1 MLRLSV
7 SARQSV
13 ARLTLPVTLALAL
26 CLLLAGQADHRLPHL
41 LRGGLDDVLAPLY
54 RQAEAPVAALEHGQG
69 AVGTW
74 FRMHREIARL
84 QAENRGLRRWRSVA
98 LALEAR
104 DAAFQ
109 RQLHYVPR
117 AAPPFFTA
125 RVIADLGGLYARSVL
140 VTIPPHAGSVKN
152 AIAMDGRGVV
162 GRVVQSGDRSAR
174 VLLITDLNS
183 RVPVAVGP
191 HGQRALM
198 VGANTAE
205 PQLIYW
211 RQNHPPQEGQIVL
224 TSAIG
229 GIFPA
234 GLPIGVVQYR
244 TRKDPVV
251 VPFAGFDRMDLLR
264 VFEYGRARREDVA
277 RKNLASVAR
286 KLASTGAQ
294 ASGRR

>member
-7 SARQSV
+7 PVRQSL
-13 ARLTLPVTLALAL
+13 ARLTLPVTLAVGL
-26 CLLLAGQADHRLPHL
+26 CLMLAGQADHRLPQL
-41 LRGGLDDVLAPLY
+41 LRAGLDDVLAPLY
-54 RQAEAPVAALEHGQG
+54 RQAVAPVSALEHDQG
-69 AVGTW
+69 ALGTW
-74 FRMHREIARL
+74 FRMHQEIAHLRA
-84 QAENRGLRRWRSVA
+84 QNRALRRWRSVA

-104 DAAFQ
+104 NASFQ

-117 AAPPFFTA
+117 PTPPFFTA

-140 VTIPPHAGSVKN
+140 VTVPRGAGNVKN

-162 GRVVQSGDRSAR
+162 GRVVQVGDRSAR
-174 VLLITDLNS
+174 ILLITDLNS
-183 RVPVAVGP
+183 RVPVAIGP
-191 HGQRALM
+191 HGERALM
-198 VGANTAE
+198 VGSNAPN

-234 GLPIGVVQYR
+234 GLPVGVVHYR
-244 TRKDPVV
+244 TPKDPVV
-251 VPFAGFDRMDLLR
+251 LPFAGFARMDLLR
-264 VFEYGRARREDVA
+264 IFEYHHQPRDQV
-277 RKNLASVAR
+277 ASVAHD
-286 KLASTGAQ
+286 LASTAAV

>member
-7 SARQSV
+7 SARHSL
-13 ARLTLPVTLALAL
+13 ARLTLPVTLAVAL
-26 CLLLAGQADHRLPHL
+26 CLLLAGQADQRLPHL

-54 RQAEAPVAALEHGQG
+54 RQAVAPLTALEHGQG

-84 QAENRGLRRWRSVA
+84 QAENRALRRWRSVA

-104 DAAFQ
+104 DAGFR

-117 AAPPFFTA
+117 PAPPFFTA

-140 VTIPPHAGSVKN
+140 VTMPLHAGSVKD
-152 AIAMDGRGVV
+152 AVAMDGRGVV

-191 HGQRALM
+191 HGERALM
-198 VGANTAE
+198 VGTNTAD

-234 GLPIGVVQYR
+234 GLPVGVVHYR
-244 TRKDPVV
+244 TPKDPVV

-264 VFEYGRARREDVA
+264 IFQYGHDQGED
-277 RKNLASVAR
+277 LASVAR
-286 KLASTGAQ
+286 KLASTGAP